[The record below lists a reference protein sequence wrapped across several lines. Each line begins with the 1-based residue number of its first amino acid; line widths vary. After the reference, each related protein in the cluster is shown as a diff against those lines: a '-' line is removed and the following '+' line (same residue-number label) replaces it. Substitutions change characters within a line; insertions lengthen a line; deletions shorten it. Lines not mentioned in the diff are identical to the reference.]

1 MVYNSNVN
9 EQECK
14 RNLQKYKK
22 TISDAIECKSY
33 INIGYENLQLS
44 CVEEIK
50 RTSNILRRA

>member
-14 RNLQKYKK
+14 RSLQKYKK

-33 INIGYENLQLS
+33 INIGY
-44 CVEEIK
+44 
-50 RTSNILRRA
+50 